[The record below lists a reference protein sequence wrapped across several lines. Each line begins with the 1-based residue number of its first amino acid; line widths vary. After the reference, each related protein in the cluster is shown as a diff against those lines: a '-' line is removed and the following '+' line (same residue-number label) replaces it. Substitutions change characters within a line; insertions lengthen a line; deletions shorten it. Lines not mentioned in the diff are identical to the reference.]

1 VLEQLPSD
9 FAALGGPATPEVRI
23 SLGALRDHVLHEDFV
38 ADLQSFLAAGALPP
52 DRLEL
57 RIAEQV
63 LVARDAADFRSLQRL
78 GVQFV
83 VDEVGRDASSLAS
96 LARAPLWG
104 LQLDRA
110 WVQALEADA
119 VARTVCGA
127 GIAMAKA
134 LSLTPIATGVDDEAQ
149 RSALL
154 ELGCPYGSGD
164 LYGAV
169 TPSAAAQPVAA
180 GGPARVG
187 QAQRRA

>member
-1 VLEQLPSD
+1 
-9 FAALGGPATPEVRI
+9 
-23 SLGALRDHVLHEDFV
+23 
-38 ADLQSFLAAGALPP
+38 
-52 DRLEL
+52 
-57 RIAEQV
+57 
-63 LVARDAADFRSLQRL
+63 VARDAADFRSLQRL

-110 WVQALEADA
+110 WVQALGSDA

-127 GIAMAKA
+127 GIALAKA

-149 RSALL
+149 RNALL
-154 ELGCPYGSGD
+154 ELGCRHGSGD
-164 LYGAV
+164 LYGDV
-169 TPSAAAQPVAA
+169 TPAAATESAAS
-180 GGPARVG
+180 GGAPRAG